1 MVRVNLYEKKVIEPL
16 TVSMNREWSYD
27 VSYGT
32 THGSLNLYEI
42 GPLTV
47 PLGLLSILNKSFIF
61 SSKYIKKISILW
73 IVERCIFK
81 MKQNFFIPSLEMVE
95 QNTSKVEICRDGI
108 THDYLPYLYA

>member
-47 PLGLLSILNKSFIF
+47 PLGLLSILNKSLIF
-61 SSKYIKKISILW
+61 SSKYIKKIFFYSLDSRKMNLQDETEIFYSKSRNGRTKY
-73 IVERCIFK
+73 VE
-81 MKQNFFIPSLEMVE
+81 S
-95 QNTSKVEICRDGI
+95 
-108 THDYLPYLYA
+108 